1 MEWKLGLIIYFVIGM
16 ILSIWWWE
24 KEYKVE
30 DEDELEKSTV
40 CLFLLFL
47 TFFWPVKLIKNLMM
61 RG

>member
-16 ILSIWWWE
+16 VLSIWWWE

-30 DEDELEKSTV
+30 DEDELEKGTV

>member
-16 ILSIWWWE
+16 VLSIWWWE
-24 KEYKVE
+24 KEYKIE
-30 DEDELEKSTV
+30 DEDELEKGTV

-47 TFFWPVKLIKNLMM
+47 TFFWPIKLIKNLMM

>member
-16 ILSIWWWE
+16 VLSIWWWE

-30 DEDELEKSTV
+30 DEDELEKGTV

-47 TFFWPVKLIKNLMM
+47 TFFWPVKLVKNLI
-61 RG
+61 

>member
-30 DEDELEKSTV
+30 DEDELEKGTV

-47 TFFWPVKLIKNLMM
+47 TFFWPVKLIKNLIG
-61 RG
+61 R

>member
-30 DEDELEKSTV
+30 DEDELEKGTV

-47 TFFWPVKLIKNLMM
+47 TFFWPVKLVKNLIE
-61 RG
+61 R